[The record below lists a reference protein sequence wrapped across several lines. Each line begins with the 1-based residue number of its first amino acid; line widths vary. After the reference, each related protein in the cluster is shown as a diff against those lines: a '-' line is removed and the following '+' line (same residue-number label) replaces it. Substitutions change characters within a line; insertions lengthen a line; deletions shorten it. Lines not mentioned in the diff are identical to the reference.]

1 MVYGYIRVS
10 TDRQTVENQR
20 FELKQFAA
28 SHEMR
33 IDKWVEESIS
43 GTVPW
48 EKRALGIL
56 LRRMQAND
64 ILLCSELSRLGRTVF
79 MILEVLNQCLKAGV
93 RVWSIK
99 DGFRLE
105 DDLSSK
111 VLAFAF
117 ALSAEVERSLIS
129 QRTREALARRRALGV
144 HLGRPQGRNVRS
156 KLDFY
161 AREIELLL
169 QKGYSHKQ
177 IAKHFQVHPQ
187 TVSRFL
193 KIRRE

>member
-20 FELKQFAA
+20 FVLKEFAKA
-28 SHEMR
+28 QGMT
-33 IDKWVEESIS
+33 IDKWIEESIS

-56 LRRMQAND
+56 IHQTQPND
-64 ILLCSELSRLGRTVF
+64 LLLCSELSRLGRTFF
-79 MILEVLNQCLKAGV
+79 MILDVLNRCLKAGV

-99 DGFRLE
+99 DGFHLE

-117 ALSAEVERSLIS
+117 ALSAEVERNLIS

-144 HLGRPQGRNVRS
+144 QLGRPSGRNVRS

-161 AREIELLL
+161 ADEIKELLRDGRTF
-169 QKGYSHKQ
+169 KE
-177 IAKHFQVHPQ
+177 IAKAFQVHPQ

-193 KIRRE
+193 KIHRE

>member
-20 FELKQFAA
+20 FELKAFAK
-28 SHEMR
+28 SHGLK
-33 IDKWVEESIS
+33 IDQWVEESIS

-48 EKRALGIL
+48 EKRALGCLI
-56 LRRMQAND
+56 RHVQKND
-64 ILLCSELSRLGRTVF
+64 ILLCSELSRLGRTIF
-79 MILEVLNQCLKAGV
+79 MILEVLNHCLKANI

-99 DGFRLE
+99 DGFRLD

-117 ALSAEVERSLIS
+117 ALSAEIERNLIS
-129 QRTREALARRRALGV
+129 QRTREALARRRSLGKR
-144 HLGRPQGRNVRS
+144 LGRPNGRLVKS
-156 KLDFY
+156 KLDNY
-161 AREIELLL
+161 EQEIFELLEL
-169 QKGYSHKQ
+169 GYKQKD
-177 IAKHFQVHPQ
+177 IAKQFNVHPQ

-193 KIRRE
+193 KKASR

>member
-20 FELKQFAA
+20 FELTRFAK
-28 SHEMR
+28 SQGMK

-48 EKRALGIL
+48 KKRALGSLIHHM
-56 LRRMQAND
+56 RPDD
-64 ILLCSELSRLGRTVF
+64 ILLCSELSRLGRTIF
-79 MILEVLNQCLKAGV
+79 MILEVLNHCLKAGV

-99 DGFRLE
+99 DGFRLG

-117 ALSAEVERSLIS
+117 ALSAEVERNLIS
-129 QRTREALARRRALGV
+129 QRTREALARRRAIGV
-144 HLGRPQGRNVRS
+144 QLGRPQGKNVRS

-161 AREIELLL
+161 ASEIQSLLN
-169 QKGYSHKQ
+169 KGCSHKQ
-177 IAKHFQVHPQ
+177 IAKVFQVHPQ

-193 KIRRE
+193 KIHQV